1 MIKVVAL
8 GFWIC
13 AVTLAAT
20 WAGATFLGGGDEIK
34 EGEPGE
40 GVLLGDLTEVEVR
53 PVNVP
58 MIVDGGIQGYV
69 TARLSFTVEKETLEK
84 LAIKPDSFIVDE
96 AFRTIYEGEAV
107 NFRRVKK
114 QNIDALANTIKANV
128 NKRFGSQFVHDVL
141 FSDLNYVP
149 VERVRGGQGKDG

>member
-20 WAGATFLGGGDEIK
+20 WAGATFLGGSDETQD
-34 EGEPGE
+34 GQASD
-40 GVLLGDLTEVEVR
+40 VLLGDLASVDGLKI
-53 PVNVP
+53 NVP

-69 TARLSFTVEKETLEK
+69 MAQLSFTVEKETLEK

-96 AFRTIYEGEAV
+96 AFRTIYEGEAF
-107 NFRRVKK
+107 NFKRMKK
-114 QNIDALANTIKANV
+114 QDMDMLAGSIKANV

-141 FSDLNYVP
+141 FEDLNYVP
-149 VERVRGGQGKDG
+149 LERVRGGQGKNG